1 MAFFSKVGNIL
12 RQTACKQIS
21 SEFGPSKLSLFQAIR
36 CMTSGQSSKVFVG
49 GATQV
54 HL

>member
-12 RQTACKQIS
+12 RQTASKQIS
-21 SEFGPSKLSLFQAIR
+21 SEFGPSKLSVFQAIR
-36 CMTSGQSSKVFVG
+36 CMSSGQSSKVFVG
-49 GATQV
+49 GATQF